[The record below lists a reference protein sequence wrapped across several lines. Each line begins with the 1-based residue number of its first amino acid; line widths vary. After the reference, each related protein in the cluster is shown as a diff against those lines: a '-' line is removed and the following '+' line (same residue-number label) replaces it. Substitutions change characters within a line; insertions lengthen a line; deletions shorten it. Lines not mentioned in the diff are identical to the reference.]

1 MTDKSVKFI
10 EKYKD
15 KSIEKR
21 ALDHYEK
28 AKQDVNLSKQYFI
41 DEIMRKN
48 LYNEYA
54 KIHLKE
60 NLNYYKFS
68 YRQHI
73 SSTRNKRISDE
84 LKHKFCRADK
94 KYISRLLSLHGF
106 LTNFQFIIF
115 LLVISCIVCITSYY
129 ILNEIFSIMI
139 GICLVMS
146 FVLSRLYCWT
156 SFIRLYFIGKLK

>member
-28 AKQDVNLSKQYFI
+28 ANQEVNLSKQYFI

-73 SSTRNKRISDE
+73 SSTRNKLISDE

-115 LLVISCIVCITSYY
+115 LLVISCIVCISEF
-129 ILNEIFSIMI
+129 ILHMISIM
-139 GICLVMS
+139 LVVVELILAS
-146 FVLSRLYCWT
+146 KLRIVLSFLPKI
-156 SFIRLYFIGKLK
+156 SSAE